1 MIREQ
6 LSEVDTMIKDYF
18 QGNGR
23 ILVKVL
29 VCQALLIGVLT
40 FLCLIRPGGGLLT
53 SVFGFL
59 KYLLLD
65 PGGLPDVASWLW

>member
-40 FLCLIRPGGGLLT
+40 FLWRPGGGLLT

-65 PGGLPDVASWLW
+65 PGGLPDVAS